1 MTKKVK
7 MEDGSKEKK
16 SSEKKLRTVDD
27 CLANIHKKYGKEAIR
42 SFGSKDIIKIATI
55 STGSYLLDRAT
66 YIGGVPRGR
75 IVEFLGPEMSGKT
88 TLALHVIANA
98 QKDGLVAAFIDA
110 EHALS
115 TELCKNLGVNLD
127 DLLVSQPECGEEALD
142 IAEMLVESN
151 KVGVIVIDSVSALV
165 PRAELAGE
173 YGDAQMGLQ
182 ARLMSQAMRKLTAI
196 VAKSNTCIIFINQI
210 RHKIGVT
217 WGSNE
222 TTSGGNALKFYSSMR
237 LDIRRIGA
245 LKKGNDVIGN
255 RVKVNVKKNK
265 LAPPFRQIETDLI
278 FGQGIN
284 REAELIDIAVEHNVI
299 DKAGAW
305 YSYKDDRIGQ
315 GRDAV
320 CEWLKSNPDMIEKIL
335 TELRVEHGE
344 EI

>member
-7 MEDGSKEKK
+7 LEDASDKK
-16 SSEKKLRTVDD
+16 KPRTVDD

-42 SFGSKDIIKIATI
+42 SFGSKNIIKVATI

-75 IVEFLGPEMSGKT
+75 IVEFIGPEMSGKT
-88 TLALHVIANA
+88 TLALHVVSNA
-98 QKDGLVAAFIDA
+98 QKEGLITAFIDS

-115 TELCKNLGVNLD
+115 TELCQNLNVNLD
-127 DLLVSQPECGEEALD
+127 DLLVSQPDCGEQALD
-142 IAEMLVESN
+142 IAQMLVESN
-151 KVGVIVIDSVSALV
+151 KIGLIVIDSVSALV
-165 PRAELAGE
+165 PRAELEGE
-173 YGDAQMGLQ
+173 MGDAQMGLQ

-210 RHKIGVT
+210 RQKIGVT

-222 TTSGGNALKFYSSMR
+222 TTSGGNALKFYASMR

-255 RVKVNVKKNK
+255 RTKITVIKNK
-265 LAPPFRQIETDLI
+265 LAPPFRKIETDLI
-278 FGQGIN
+278 FGKGIN
-284 REAELIDIAVEHNVI
+284 REGELIELAKEYEIIEQ
-299 DKAGAW
+299 AGAW
-305 YSYKDDRIGQ
+305 FSYKEDKIGQ
-315 GRDAV
+315 GREAA
-320 CEWLKSNPDMIEKIL
+320 CEWLKANSDTAEKIL

-344 EI
+344 AI

>member
-1 MTKKVK
+1 MAKRVR
-7 MEDGSKEKK
+7 MEGSDTEKK
-16 SSEKKLRTVDD
+16 KPRTVDD
-27 CLANIHKKYGKEAIR
+27 CLANIHKKYGKESIR
-42 SFGSKDIIKIATI
+42 RFGSKDIVKVATI

-115 TELCKNLGVNLD
+115 TDLCKNLNVNLNE
-127 DLLVSQPECGEEALD
+127 LLISQPDCGEQALD
-142 IAEMLVESN
+142 IAQMLVESTN
-151 KVGVIVIDSVSALV
+151 VGLVVIDSVSALV
-165 PRAELAGE
+165 PRAELEGE
-173 YGDAQMGLQ
+173 MGDAQMGLQ

-210 RHKIGVT
+210 RQKIGVT

-222 TTSGGNALKFYSSMR
+222 TTSGGNALKFYASMR
-237 LDIRRIGA
+237 LDIRSIGK
-245 LKKGNDVIGN
+245 LKKGNEIIGN
-255 RVKVNVKKNK
+255 RVKINVKKNK

-278 FGQGIN
+278 FGKGIN

-299 DKAGAW
+299 EKAGSW
-305 YSYKDDRIGQ
+305 FSYKDDKIGQ
-315 GRDAV
+315 GKEAV
-320 CEWLKSNPDMIEKIL
+320 CEWLKANPDMIEKIL

>member
-1 MTKKVK
+1 MVKKVK
-7 MEDGSKEKK
+7 MEGSSEDKKQEKK
-16 SSEKKLRTVDD
+16 PRTVDD
-27 CLANIHKKYGKEAIR
+27 CLASIHKKYGGGAIR
-42 SFGSKDIIKIATI
+42 KFGSKDIIKVDTI

-115 TELCKNLGVNLD
+115 IELCKNLGVHLD
-127 DLLVSQPECGEEALD
+127 DLLVSQPDCGEEALD

-151 KVGVIVIDSVSALV
+151 KVGVIVIDSVSALT

-210 RHKIGVT
+210 RQKIGVT

-222 TTSGGNALKFYSSMR
+222 TTSGGNALKFYASMR
-237 LDIRRIGA
+237 LDIRRVGG
-245 LKKGNDVIGN
+245 LKKGTDVIGN
-255 RVKVNVKKNK
+255 RVKINVKKNK
-265 LAPPFRQIETDLI
+265 LAPPFRQIETDLV
-278 FGQGIN
+278 FGKGIN
-284 REAELIDIAVEHNVI
+284 REGELIDIACEYDIVE
-299 DKAGAW
+299 KAGSW
-305 YSYKDDRIGQ
+305 FSYKDDKIGQ
-315 GRDAV
+315 GREAA

-344 EI
+344 DL